1 MNSRVV
7 LFLLIVLVFITS
19 RIFSQ
24 PSKLQKDVLDSTI
37 QFTRININNISTSF
51 SNNGLS
57 DYNFNGVKGF
67 RYPKDFYSA
76 GFWWSGLLIGG
87 KVNGEIRVSGT
98 SFKTSLVPT
107 GDKKIYRVRRDYKT
121 GNLSPEI
128 NDGEGTE
135 IEIRKK
141 YETDWHNWP
150 ANEGA
155 PYDDKNKN
163 GIYEPEIDIPG
174 YPGVDQTIWFR
185 AIDFDTTQSRSVFG
199 SLPLGIEIQATYWA
213 YNLSGPL
220 GNTIFRKYKIINCSA
235 NHLNDLYFSITAD
248 PDIGD
253 ATDDYVGCDTSL
265 SLAYSYNAFN
275 YDAVYTN
282 HPPVFGFLLI
292 KGPIENNQDLKL
304 TSFNFFIN
312 TDSVLGYPQIGSYEN
327 GALHFYNLFQGKTK
341 DGNYYRI
348 PHTIGG
354 GETRY
359 PLSGDPVKQQG
370 WVDGIDF
377 PPGNRSFGLSTGPI
391 ELMPG
396 ESTEIVFSQI
406 AAGGYEGM
414 SKNGAID
421 SIRSY
426 SLTIKNFYKASLD
439 STTSIDH
446 KTNNLPSEFSLFQ
459 NYPNPFNPTTTIQFA
474 LPESGKFNLKVY
486 NILGQE
492 VVTLIDGE
500 MNSGIHKVNF
510 DAGRLASGVYIYK
523 LVGSNV
529 NLSKKMILM
538 K

>member
-1 MNSRVV
+1 MKNRV
-7 LFLLIVLVFITS
+7 LFFLLLSISCFIS
-19 RIFSQ
+19 ENFSQ
-24 PSKLQKDVLDSTI
+24 PNKVQKSVFDSTAH
-37 QFTRININNISTSF
+37 FTRLNINNISTSF

-57 DYNFNGVKGF
+57 DYNFDGIKGF

-98 SFKTSLVPT
+98 SFKTSLVPN

-121 GNLSPEI
+121 GNLSQEI

-135 IEIRKK
+135 IEIREK
-141 YETDWHNWP
+141 YEVDWFNWP

-163 GIYEPEIDIPG
+163 GIYEAEIDIPG
-174 YPGVDQTIWFR
+174 HPGSDQTIWFR
-185 AIDFDTTQSRSVFG
+185 AIDSDTTLSSSVFG

-220 GNTIFRKYKIINCSA
+220 GNTIFRKYKIINCSL
-235 NHLNDLYFSITAD
+235 NQLNDLYFSITAD

-275 YDAVYTN
+275 YDAVYNN
-282 HPPVFGFLLI
+282 HPPVLGFILI
-292 KGPIENNQDLKL
+292 KGPSGVNKELKL

-312 TDSVLGYPQIGSYEN
+312 TDAVLGYPQIGSSEN
-327 GALHFYNLFQGKTK
+327 VALHFYNLFQGKTK

-348 PHTIGG
+348 PYTIGG

-359 PLSGDPVKQQG
+359 PLAGDPLKQQG

-377 PPGNRSFGLSTGPI
+377 PPGNRSFGLTTGPI
-391 ELMPG
+391 DLMPG
-396 ESTEIVFSQI
+396 ESTEAVFSQI

-414 SKNGAID
+414 SRNEAID
-421 SIRSY
+421 SIKAY
-426 SLTIKNFYKASLD
+426 SSTIMNFYKTSFD
-439 STTSIDH
+439 STTNIDH
-446 KTNNLPSEFSLFQ
+446 KTNNLPSELLLFQ
-459 NYPNPFNPTTTIQFA
+459 NYPNPFNPITTIRYQLPQDQFIT
-474 LPESGKFNLKVY
+474 LKVY
-486 NILGQE
+486 DMLGRE
-492 VVTLIDGE
+492 VADLVNDYRRAGDYT
-500 MNSGIHKVNF
+500 VNF
-510 DAGRLASGVYIYK
+510 DGSKLSSGVYIYK

-529 NLSKKMILM
+529 SISKKMILM